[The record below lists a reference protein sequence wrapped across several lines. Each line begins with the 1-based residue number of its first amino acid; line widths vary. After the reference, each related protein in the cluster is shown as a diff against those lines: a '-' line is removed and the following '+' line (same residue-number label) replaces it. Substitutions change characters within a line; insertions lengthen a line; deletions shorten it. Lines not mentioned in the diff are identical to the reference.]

1 MKDLFN
7 ILPCVFGIIMINRLY
22 DRIQCYRCYKTKCQP
37 IICISMPCVRLDCF
51 IRKISSRIRIHI
63 RLSSNFPQLHM
74 PFGETKRRN
83 LSYLYDICKRT
94 SYTCKLEMVYFT
106 HTHTNTSTTTFS
118 GMYLLRNTF
127 TTIKRHQVQ

>member
-7 ILPCVFGIIMINRLY
+7 ILSCVFGIIMITRLY

-37 IICISMPCVRLDCF
+37 IICISMLCVRLDCF

-63 RLSSNFPQLHM
+63 RLSSNFPQLKQND
-74 PFGETKRRN
+74 ETYHTFTTYVSVHRILVK
-83 LSYLYDICKRT
+83 SKWCT
-94 SYTCKLEMVYFT
+94 SHT
-106 HTHTNTSTTTFS
+106 HTHTSTTTFS
-118 GMYLLRNTF
+118 GMNLLRNTF